1 MEQKTMKEVIIQ
13 TTKELLIKHGNATIK
28 DISEAAHVNVAAI
41 NYHFGS
47 KNSLIK
53 IVVEEVILE
62 LRTKIVEAIS
72 AENMQSYD
80 FEEVFMIMMEIIFTF
95 AEQNT
100 GLISFSFLQMATKSD
115 SKNIIID
122 TFINDKE
129 FISIV
134 INNMRNVL
142 PNASEETLFSKYLIM
157 FSAFVVP
164 FFLSFGSEYGNMKTH
179 FLEQMKHDYLKELR
193 KILYA

>member
-13 TTKELLIKHGNATIK
+13 TTKELLIKNGNATIK

-47 KNSLIK
+47 KDNLIT
-53 IVVEEVILE
+53 IVIEEVILE
-62 LRTKIVEAIS
+62 LRTEIVGAIKEKNIEAY
-72 AENMQSYD
+72 N
-80 FEEVFMIMMEIIFTF
+80 FEEVFMIMMEIIFSF
-95 AEQNT
+95 AEHNT
-100 GLISFSFLQMATKSD
+100 GLISFSFLQMAMKSD

-129 FISIV
+129 FVSIV
-134 INNMRNVL
+134 TNNMRNIH
-142 PNASEETLFSKYLIM
+142 PDASDETLFSKYLIM

-164 FFLSFGSEYGNMKTH
+164 FFLSFGSEYENMKAD
-179 FLEQMKHDYLKELR
+179 FLNRMKHEYLNELK